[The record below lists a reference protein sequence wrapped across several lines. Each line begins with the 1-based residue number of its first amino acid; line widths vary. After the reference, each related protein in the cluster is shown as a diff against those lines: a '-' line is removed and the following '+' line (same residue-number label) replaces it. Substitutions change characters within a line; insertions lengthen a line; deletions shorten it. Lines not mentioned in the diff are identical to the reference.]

1 MLKLKCSRI
10 EIATKKK
17 VTLRHLQVKWTGARK
32 NNSNIDI
39 KK

>member
-10 EIATKKK
+10 EIATKKGDSK
-17 VTLRHLQVKWTGARK
+17 TPAGEMDRGE
-32 NNSNIDI
+32 